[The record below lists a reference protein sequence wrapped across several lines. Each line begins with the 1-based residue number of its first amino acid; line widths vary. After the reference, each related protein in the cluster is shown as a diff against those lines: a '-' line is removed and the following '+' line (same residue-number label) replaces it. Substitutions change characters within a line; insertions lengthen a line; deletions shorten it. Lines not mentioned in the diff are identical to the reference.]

1 MAEEKEAEKEA
12 DPVIQRFMD
21 EQNQGHRTRVPL
33 LRKLEEI
40 LEKPIVTFFTSFSY
54 PVAMEDQDVD
64 MLAGIL
70 QMMDLSKGVI
80 IIVSSPGGD
89 GLAAERMINVCRTFS
104 KTGTYDVVVPGK
116 AKSAATM
123 FCFGANKILMG
134 PTSELGPVDP
144 QLRIMEGGVTKY
156 ISAHHIVTSY
166 DELFKGAVS
175 EKGNLEPYLQ
185 QLGNFNA
192 SIIKAY
198 RSSISLS
205 KSITIQ
211 ALKSGM
217 MSNKT
222 EDEIGKCMDVFLDPA
237 NTQTHGRPIFL
248 KNTKECGLNTEGIE
262 PKSETWMLIYELY
275 IRTNHF
281 VSTYVSKCIEN
292 KEHSF
297 VAPPP
302 PQQNER
308 TQ

>member
-1 MAEEKEAEKEA
+1 MAEEKDAAKEV

-21 EQNQGHRTRVPL
+21 EQNQGHRIRIPL
-33 LRKLEEI
+33 FRKLEKI
-40 LEKPIVTFFTSFSY
+40 FGKPIITFFTSFLY

-70 QMMDLSKGVI
+70 QMMDLGKGVI
-80 IIVSSPGGD
+80 IVVSSPGGD

-104 KTGTYDVVVPGK
+104 KIGTYDVVVPGK

-144 QLRIMEGGVTKY
+144 QVRIMEGGVLKY

-166 DELFKGAVS
+166 DELFKGAVG

-185 QLGNFNA
+185 QLGNYNT
-192 SIIKAY
+192 SVIKAY
-198 RSSISLS
+198 RSAISLS

-222 EDEIGKCMDVFLDPA
+222 EVEIESCMKVFLDPE

-248 KNTKECGLNTEGIE
+248 KNTKECGLSAEGID

-275 IRTNHF
+275 IRTNHY

-297 VAPPP
+297 TAQPPP
-302 PQQNER
+302 P
-308 TQ
+308 TP

>member
-1 MAEEKEAEKEA
+1 MAEEKDAAKEV

-21 EQNQGHRTRVPL
+21 EQGQGHRTRVPL
-33 LRKLEEI
+33 FKKLEEI
-40 LEKPIVTFFTSFSY
+40 FGKPIVSFFTSFVY

-70 QMMDLSKGVI
+70 QMMDLSKGAI
-80 IIVSSPGGD
+80 IVVSSPGGD

-104 KTGTYDVVVPGK
+104 KTGTYDVIVPGK

-123 FCFGANKILMG
+123 FCFGANKIIIG

-144 QLRIMEGGVTKY
+144 QVRIMEGGVPKY

-166 DELFKGAVS
+166 DELFKGAVG

-185 QLGNFNA
+185 QLGNYNT
-192 SIIKAY
+192 SVIKAY
-198 RSSISLS
+198 RSAISLS

-217 MSNKT
+217 MPDKT
-222 EDEIGKCMDVFLDPA
+222 EDEIGSCMKVFLNPE

-248 KNTKECGLNTEGIE
+248 KNTKECGLSAEGID
-262 PKSETWMLIYELY
+262 PNSETWMLIYELY
-275 IRTNHF
+275 IRTNAF
-281 VSTYVSKCIEN
+281 VSSIVSKCIES

-297 VAPPP
+297 AAPPP
-302 PQQNER
+302 RSTPQDN
-308 TQ
+308 